1 MKVKLDGRTYDTS
14 KAEKIADYDS
24 GLPLYSQR

>member
-24 GLPLYSQR
+24 GLPRADRR